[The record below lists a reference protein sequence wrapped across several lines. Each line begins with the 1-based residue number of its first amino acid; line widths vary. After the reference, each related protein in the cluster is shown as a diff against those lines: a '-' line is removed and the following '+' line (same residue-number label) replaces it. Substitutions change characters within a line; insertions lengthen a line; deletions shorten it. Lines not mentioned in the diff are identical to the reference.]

1 VVKIFPLLNFY
12 IRKHLI
18 LHYSKNIIQEA
29 LNYLMTNS
37 QKFSFK
43 ISIIG
48 DGGVGKTSL
57 IKKFTKG
64 TFERDYIQTIGAHF
78 SRYDVEID
86 GDLVNLIFWDI
97 AGQDDFQFLHPLF
110 YSESRGCI
118 IVFSLEE
125 NELGEESFCHIE
137 NWHNELNKYCLG
149 IPVIIFANKIDL
161 IKDVNLIETKIQ
173 EVVNEQNFLGYFL
186 TSAKT
191 GQGVHEA
198 FNTIIEKLYNKNKV
212 STSEL

>member
-1 VVKIFPLLNFY
+1 
-12 IRKHLI
+12 
-18 LHYSKNIIQEA
+18 
-29 LNYLMTNS
+29 MTNP
-37 QKFSFK
+37 QEFSFK

-64 TFERDYIQTIGAHF
+64 TFEQDYIQTIGAQF
-78 SRYDVEID
+78 SKYDIEID

-110 YSESRGCI
+110 YRESKGCI
-118 IVFSLEE
+118 IVFSLED
-125 NELGEESFCHIE
+125 NDLGEESFHHIE
-137 NWHNELNKYCLG
+137 NWHNELKKYCSD
-149 IPVIIFANKIDL
+149 IPIVLFANKSDL
-161 IKDVNLIETKIQ
+161 IEDDNFINMKIQ
-173 EVVNEQNFLGYFL
+173 KVMKEGSFLGYFL

-198 FNTIIEKLYNKNKV
+198 FNTIIEKLYNKNLESK
-212 STSEL
+212 TQKQI

>member
-1 VVKIFPLLNFY
+1 MLNFY
-12 IRKHLI
+12 ITQYLI
-18 LHYSKNIIQEA
+18 LHYSKNIIREA

-37 QKFSFK
+37 QEFGFK
-43 ISIIG
+43 ITIIG

-64 TFERDYIQTIGAHF
+64 TFERDYIKTIGAQF
-78 SRYDVEID
+78 SRYDIEIE

-97 AGQDDFQFLHPLF
+97 AGQDDFKFLHPLF
-110 YSESRGCI
+110 YRESKGCI

-125 NELGEESFCHIE
+125 NDLGEESCNHIS
-137 NWHNELNKYCLG
+137 NWHNELKKYYSD
-149 IPVIIFANKIDL
+149 IPVVIFANKVDL
-161 IKDVNLIETKIQ
+161 IEETNLIKANIQ
-173 EVVNEQNFLGYFL
+173 EIVRKNDFLGYFL

-198 FNTIIEKLYNKNKV
+198 FKAIIEKLYYKSKDL
-212 STSEL
+212 SSEL